1 MISLCPRCGDQ
12 PEFFRVGTRFWSC
25 GCKKQ
30 HLPYRLIGHPM
41 KTKKE
46 ALEQWELLCIEMLLI
61 AGKPESRTPEAV

>member
-1 MISLCPRCGDQ
+1 
-12 PEFFRVGTRFWSC
+12 
-25 GCKKQ
+25 
-30 HLPYRLIGHPM
+30 M